1 MDTTASLTLE
11 SSPAVPPETRPRN
24 RRRFTQR
31 LALGLGIVLAIVG
44 GATGWFVY
52 AHSYQPWQ
60 PADMGMSAGH
70 QIAGITDGIRETG
83 LVVTAPSG
91 QTGWFGYSLQLSGS
105 HDVKVLGAV
114 EFADPSEVSF
124 KWQVL
129 PGDIATSP
137 AAATNRPV
145 VVHPGEI
152 LTIWILATR
161 PSDCDKD
168 FTTSF
173 KDIRLRWSALGFH
186 HVYTAPIIAGA
197 DEPVPMYLCYPDSA
211 LKHLYDVP

>member
-1 MDTTASLTLE
+1 MDSTASLTLE
-11 SSPAVPPETRPRN
+11 SSPAVPPEPSPRN
-24 RRRFTQR
+24 RRRFTRR

-44 GATGWFVY
+44 GATGWLVY
-52 AHSYQPWQ
+52 AHNYQPWQ
-60 PADMGMSAGH
+60 PANMGMSAGH

-83 LVVTAPSG
+83 LIVTAPPG

-114 EFADPSEVSF
+114 EFPDPSEVGF

-129 PGDIATSP
+129 PRDMATSP
-137 AAATNRPV
+137 TNATTHPV

-161 PSDCDKD
+161 PSDCGSG
-168 FTTSF
+168 FSTSF
-173 KDIRLRWSALGFH
+173 TNVGLRWSALGFH
-186 HVYTAPIIAGA
+186 HVYDAPINVGA
-197 DEPVPMYLCYPDSA
+197 TEPVPLYLCYPDSA
-211 LKHLYDVP
+211 LKHLYTVP